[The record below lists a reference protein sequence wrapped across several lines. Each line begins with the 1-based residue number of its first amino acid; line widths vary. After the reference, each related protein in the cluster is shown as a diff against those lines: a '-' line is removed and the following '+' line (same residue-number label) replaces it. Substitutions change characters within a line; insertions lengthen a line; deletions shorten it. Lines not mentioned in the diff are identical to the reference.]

1 MNWIQNRGEF
11 RKILDDFRGIG
22 IDISMNVEL
31 DEEMLMDFKDGTL
44 LCKIIGV
51 LEGKTLDNVTLNP
64 KSQASCLHNI
74 WKALH
79 SLKRFKSIPVHLLYS
94 E

>member
-1 MNWIQNRGEF
+1 
-11 RKILDDFRGIG
+11 
-22 IDISMNVEL
+22 MNVEL

-74 WKALH
+74 
-79 SLKRFKSIPVHLLYS
+79 
-94 E
+94 